1 MKKNVLMTGGS
12 GFIGKKMTDLL
23 IENGFL
29 VSILT
34 RSDYKNTTDIS
45 YYKWNLDSK
54 TMDENAVLNADYIL
68 HLAGEG
74 IAEKRWTTSRK
85 KAIVD
90 SRVDSIQLIYN
101 VLKKNNITL
110 KAFISASGVGI
121 YGAFNSEIIC
131 DEETLPANDFLGNTC
146 VKWEQ
151 AVDFIGD
158 LNIRTVKIRTGLVMG
173 KNDGFLKKLIPVF
186 KYKLGSVLGSGKQY
200 MPWIH
205 VDDLCQMYLQAIQN
219 DLMFGA
225 YNGAINDAT
234 NNEIFSKTLANC
246 FGYKIWLPKLPAFFI
261 KLLLGEMSQI
271 LLTGQR
277 VSSDKIEKAGFV
289 FKYKILKEVLVNCL
303 LREG

>member
-1 MKKNVLMTGGS
+1 MKKNVLITGGS
-12 GFIGKKMTDLL
+12 GFIGKKMTGLL
-23 IENGFL
+23 VENGFS
-29 VSILT
+29 VAILT
-34 RSDYKNTTDIS
+34 RSDYKNTPDIT

-54 TMDENAVLNADYIL
+54 IMDENAVLNADYML

-90 SRVDSIQLIYN
+90 SRVDSIQLIYD
-101 VLKKNNITL
+101 VLKRNNKTL
-110 KAFISASGVGI
+110 EAFVSASGVGI
-121 YGAFNSEIIC
+121 YGAVNSEIIC
-131 DEETLPANDFLGNTC
+131 TEETPPANDFLGDTC

-151 AVDFIGD
+151 AVDSIGN

-219 DLMFGA
+219 NSMFGA
-225 YNGAINDAT
+225 YNGAVNDAT
-234 NNEIFSKTLANC
+234 NNETFSTTLANC
-246 FGYKIWLPKLPAFFI
+246 FGYKIWSPNLPAFFI
-261 KLLLGEMSQI
+261 KLLLGEMAQI

-277 VSSDKIEKAGFV
+277 VSSDKIEKTGFV
-289 FKYKILKEVLVNCL
+289 FKYKNLKDALADCL
-303 LREG
+303 

>member
-1 MKKNVLMTGGS
+1 MKKNVLITGGS
-12 GFIGKKMTDLL
+12 GFIGKKMSGLL
-23 IENGFL
+23 IKNGFS

-34 RSDYKNTTDIS
+34 RSDYKNTPDIS

-54 TMDENAVLNADYIL
+54 TIDENAVLNADYIL

-85 KAIVD
+85 EAIIN
-90 SRVDSIQLIYN
+90 SRVESVQLIHD
-101 VLKKNNITL
+101 VLKKNYKRL
-110 KAFISASGVGI
+110 EAFVSASGVGI
-121 YGAFNSEIIC
+121 YGAVNSEIIC
-131 DEETLPANDFLGNTC
+131 DEETPPADDFLGNTC

-151 AVDFIGD
+151 AVDTIGN
-158 LNIRTVKIRTGLVMG
+158 LNSRTVKIRTGLVMG
-173 KNDGFLKKLIPVF
+173 RNDGFLKKLIPVF

-219 DLMFGA
+219 DSMFGA
-225 YNGAINDAT
+225 YNGAVNDAA

-246 FGYKIWLPKLPAFFI
+246 FGYTIWLPKLPAFFI

-277 VSSDKIEKAGFV
+277 VSSSKIEKTGFV
-289 FKYKILKEVLVNCL
+289 FKYKILKEALLDCL
-303 LREG
+303 

>member
-1 MKKNVLMTGGS
+1 MKKNVLITGGS
-12 GFIGKKMTDLL
+12 GFIGKKMTNLL
-23 IENGFL
+23 IKNGFC

-34 RSDYKNTTDIS
+34 RNDYKNTPDVT

-54 TMDENAVLNADYIL
+54 TIDENAVLNADYML

-74 IAEKRWTTSRK
+74 IAEKRWTTYRK

-90 SRVDSIQLIYN
+90 SRVESVQLIYQ
-101 VLKKNNITL
+101 VLKNNNKTL
-110 KAFISASGVGI
+110 EAFVSASGVGI
-121 YGAFNSEIIC
+121 YGALNSEAIC
-131 DEETLPANDFLGNTC
+131 TEETSPANDFLGNTC

-151 AVDFIGD
+151 AVDAVGN

-205 VDDLCQMYLQAIQN
+205 VEDLCQMYLQAIQN
-219 DLMFGA
+219 NLMFGA
-225 YNGAINDAT
+225 YNGAVNDGT

-246 FGYKIWLPKLPAFFI
+246 FGYKIWLPNLPAFFI
-261 KLLLGEMSQI
+261 KLLLGEMAQI

-289 FKYKILKEVLVNCL
+289 FKYKILKETLVDCL
-303 LREG
+303 K

>member
-1 MKKNVLMTGGS
+1 MKKNVLITGGS
-12 GFIGKKMTDLL
+12 GFIGKKMSGLL
-23 IENGFL
+23 IKNGFS

-34 RSDYKNTTDIS
+34 RSDYKNTPDIS

-54 TMDENAVLNADYIL
+54 TIDENAVLNADYIL

-85 KAIVD
+85 KAIIN
-90 SRVDSIQLIYN
+90 SRVESVQLIHD
-101 VLKKNNITL
+101 VLKKNYKRL
-110 KAFISASGVGI
+110 KAFVSASGVGI
-121 YGAFNSEIIC
+121 YGAVNSEIIC
-131 DEETLPANDFLGNTC
+131 DEEMPPADDFLGNTC

-151 AVDFIGD
+151 AVDLIGS
-158 LNIRTVKIRTGLVMG
+158 LNSRTVKIRTGLVMG

-219 DLMFGA
+219 DSMFGA
-225 YNGAINDAT
+225 YNGAVNDAT

-246 FGYKIWLPKLPAFFI
+246 FGYTIWLPKLPAFFI

-277 VSSDKIEKAGFV
+277 VSSSKIEKTGFV
-289 FKYKILKEVLVNCL
+289 FKYKILKEALLDCL
-303 LREG
+303 